1 VIEVINKHL
10 DQVAALCRRT
20 GARRLRLFGSAVR
33 EDFVPESSDLD
44 FVVEFDALA
53 PAKYADSYFA
63 LKEGLEM
70 LFGRRVDLVT
80 AGSIKNPYFRERV
93 EAESQTVYAR

>member
-1 VIEVINKHL
+1 VIEVINKHI

-33 EDFVPESSDLD
+33 EDFEPESSDLD

-53 PAKYADSYFA
+53 PAEYADSYFA

-80 AGSIKNPYFRERV
+80 AASIRNPYFRERV

>member
-1 VIEVINKHL
+1 VVELINKHI

-20 GARRLRLFGSAVR
+20 GARRLELFGSAAR
-33 EDFVPESSDLD
+33 ADFEPTSSDLD
-44 FVVEFDALA
+44 FLVEFDPLA
-53 PAKYADSYFA
+53 PAKYAESYFA

-70 LFGRRVDLVT
+70 LFGRQVDLVST
-80 AGSIKNPYFRERV
+80 GSIKNPYFRERV

>member
-1 VIEVINKHL
+1 MIEVINKHI

-33 EDFVPESSDLD
+33 EDFEPESSDLD

-53 PAKYADSYFA
+53 PAEYADSYFA

-80 AGSIKNPYFRERV
+80 AASIRNPYFRERV

>member
-1 VIEVINKHL
+1 MIEVINKHI

-20 GARRLRLFGSAVR
+20 GARRLRVFGSAVR
-33 EDFVPESSDLD
+33 ANFEPARSDLD

-53 PAKYADSYFA
+53 PAKYVDSYFA

-93 EAESQTVYAR
+93 EAESQTIYAR

>member
-1 VIEVINKHL
+1 MIEVINKHL

>member
-1 VIEVINKHL
+1 VVEIVDKHI
-10 DQVAALCRRT
+10 DQVAALCRQT

-33 EDFVPESSDLD
+33 EDFEPASSDLD
-44 FVVEFDALA
+44 FLVEFDTLA

-63 LKEGLEM
+63 LKEGLET

-93 EAESQTVYAR
+93 EAESHTVYAR